1 MPSEQG
7 HVRTFTTR
15 AYKRY
20 IIKTFY
26 RRPDSSDRVRL
37 PQDKL
42 LVFLVDR
49 FSYRVPR
56 VAIFLLWKYP
66 LEVEESREKKKERK
80 KKEERKRR
88 KSIQQPGDHLRE
100 SDLNTGCRL
109 LNSRTVSIH
118 SRGLGCVAPRVRVV
132 PQLPRSKTKRSP
144 RALEI
149 NTKYTWCAVWDE
161 ISSRARSARIGGP
174 RTGFSRDE

>member
-66 LEVEESREKKKERK
+66 LEVEESREKKKKERRE
-80 KKEERKRR
+80 KKEKVDTTTR
-88 KSIQQPGDHLRE
+88 
-100 SDLNTGCRL
+100 
-109 LNSRTVSIH
+109 
-118 SRGLGCVAPRVRVV
+118 
-132 PQLPRSKTKRSP
+132 
-144 RALEI
+144 
-149 NTKYTWCAVWDE
+149 
-161 ISSRARSARIGGP
+161 
-174 RTGFSRDE
+174 